1 MRTRLLPLPLALLL
15 AFGAATGA
23 HAQSTAPTTT
33 APDSTV
39 LPIWNN
45 ASGKLEAV
53 LLLEP
58 AGAQAAGT
66 RWRFGAGN
74 TLDTAFGVSAGN
86 TLGLVCN
93 RKTGLASAIG
103 NLANHCLLATL
114 DQDNRS
120 GSREVSAGVS
130 VGNSGGRIG
139 MLVGEGRDT
148 LPGWLSPNS
157 RNSRFDQNTLTLYGE
172 KNIGREAT
180 VSIGGT
186 WARAR
191 LIPAADLPAG
201 FSERWETANFTL
213 GAEIGNFGAS
223 IVGRVVDVPG
233 QPGHWE
239 GLGVGITWRTPW
251 SGQLSVGA
259 ENVVTRGKNPFAPD
273 AGDKEEGTVPYVR
286 YEQDL

>member
-1 MRTRLLPLPLALLL
+1 MRTRLLQLPLALLL
-15 AFGAATGA
+15 VLGAATGA
-23 HAQSTAPTTT
+23 RAQSTAPT
-33 APDSTV
+33 AASDSTV
-39 LPIWNN
+39 LPVWNN

-58 AGAQAAGT
+58 TGTQLAGT
-66 RWRFGAGN
+66 RWRFGANN
-74 TLDTAFGVSAGN
+74 TLDTAFGLSSGN

-103 NLANHCLLATL
+103 NLANHCLLAAL

-120 GSREVSAGVS
+120 GSREVNAGIS
-130 VGNSGGRIG
+130 VGNNSGRIG
-139 MLVGEGRDT
+139 MLVGEGRDS
-148 LPGWLSPNS
+148 LPGWMSPS
-157 RNSRFDQNTLTLYGE
+157 GRNSRFDQNTLTLYGE

-186 WARAR
+186 RARAR

-201 FSERWETANFTL
+201 FSERWNTTSLTL
-213 GAEIGNFGAS
+213 GAEIGNFGAN

-239 GLGVGITWRTPW
+239 GLDVGITWRTPW

-273 AGDKEEGTVPYVR
+273 AGDKDEGTVPYVR